1 MSKEFKAG
9 DKVYC
14 PPFGTNILTLVESA
28 SSNSF
33 LSFAQPNKLITITK
47 DGKMWDAQGMV
58 SGIVHATPENHAL
71 LEQLYGIEFEKP
83 PVKTT
88 SKEII
93 QAMLARGDM
102 YVCCWVSDHKQE
114 PGYPCMYHLISDYDG
129 DAAIFPYRTI
139 RGDHWKYATPFN
151 PTTGEEITELP
162 E

>member
-1 MSKEFKAG
+1 MSKKFKVG

-47 DGKMWDAQGMV
+47 DGKVWDAQGMV

-71 LEQLYGIEFEKP
+71 LEQLYGVEFEKP
-83 PVKTT
+83 SVKLT
-88 SKEII
+88 SREII
-93 QAMLARGDM
+93 KAMLARGDKN
-102 YVCCWVSDHKQE
+102 VCCWVSQSDE
-114 PGYPCMYHLISDYDG
+114 YPTRSSHLAFIGSVDNDVFIDEC
-129 DAAIFPYRTI
+129 DAIWR
-139 RGDHWKYATPFN
+139 YATPFN
-151 PTTGEEITELP
+151 LHTGTELTELP

>member
-1 MSKEFKAG
+1 MSKKFKVG

-71 LEQLYGIEFEKP
+71 LEQLYGVEFEKP
-83 PVKTT
+83 SVKLT
-88 SKEII
+88 SREII
-93 QAMLARGDM
+93 KAMLARGDKN
-102 YVCCWVSDHKQE
+102 VCCWVSQSDE
-114 PGYPCMYHLISDYDG
+114 YPTRSSHLAFIGSVDNDVFIDEC
-129 DAAIFPYRTI
+129 DAIWR
-139 RGDHWKYATPFN
+139 YATPFN
-151 PTTGEEITELP
+151 LHTGTELTELP

>member
-1 MSKEFKAG
+1 MSKKFKVG

-71 LEQLYGIEFEKP
+71 LEQLYGVEFEKP
-83 PVKTT
+83 SVKLT
-88 SKEII
+88 SREII
-93 QAMLARGDM
+93 KAMLARGDKN
-102 YVCCWVSDHKQE
+102 VCCWVSQSDE
-114 PGYPCMYHLISDYDG
+114 YPTRSSHLAFIGSVDNDVFIDEC
-129 DAAIFPYRTI
+129 DAIWR
-139 RGDHWKYATPFN
+139 YATPFN
-151 PTTGEEITELP
+151 LHTGTEITELP